1 MALMNISDFV
11 ASWRGKGDEK
21 QDTQRYWIDLLH
33 TVLGVE
39 NPTKHLL
46 FEKRVKLEDSTRYI
60 DVYIPETNVLPEQK
74 GSSIDL
80 SKPELQS
87 GGASLTRYNQA
98 RTLGY
103 LFCISFS
110 LLRKYYLR
118 LYFIILLYEISC
130 RLITLS

>member
-1 MALMNISDFV
+1 L
-11 ASWRGKGDEK
+11 
-21 QDTQRYWIDLLH
+21 WIDLLH

-60 DVYIPETNVLPEQK
+60 DVYIPEANVLIEQK

-87 GGASLTRYNQA
+87 GGASLIPYNIAQ
-98 RTLGY
+98 RV
-103 LFCISFS
+103 S
-110 LLRKYYLR
+110 
-118 LYFIILLYEISC
+118 
-130 RLITLS
+130 